1 MDSRLLVRRIAGAA
15 IVALAIAACNGNA
28 GNAKKTAPE
37 ENRNARVG
45 EPAPNWSEPTA
56 PGGSLSLASLRGK
69 VVYLNFF
76 ATWCPP
82 CNEEAPAI
90 DALQREF
97 GSKGLQVVGV
107 DVLENAGKAA
117 SFRKQHNLSYPA
129 VVDDGTLRDEYQ
141 VNGLP
146 VHVFIDRSGVVR
158 KIVVGELSAGD
169 MRANVLRLLPQ

>member
-1 MDSRLLVRRIAGAA
+1 MDKHRPFRRACGTTLM
-15 IVALAIAACNGNA
+15 LAVAACAGHSGGANNA
-28 GNAKKTAPE
+28 GSQANSVAH
-37 ENRNARVG
+37 VG
-45 EPAPNWSEPTA
+45 QPAPNWSEPASPQGT
-56 PGGSLSLASLRGK
+56 LSLASLHGK

-90 DALQREF
+90 DALQRQY

-117 SFRKQHNLSYPA
+117 LFRKQHTLSYPA
-129 VVDDGTLRDEYQ
+129 VSDNGTLRDQYN

-146 VHVFIDRSGVVR
+146 VHVFIDRAGVVR
-158 KIVVGELSAGD
+158 NIVVGELPAAE
-169 MRANVLRLLPQ
+169 MRANILKLLH